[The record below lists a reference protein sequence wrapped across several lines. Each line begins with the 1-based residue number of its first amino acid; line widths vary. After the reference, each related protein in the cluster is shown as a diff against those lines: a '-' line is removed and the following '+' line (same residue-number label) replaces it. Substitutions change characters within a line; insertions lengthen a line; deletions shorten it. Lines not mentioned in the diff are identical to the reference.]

1 MQVLAK
7 LDSTG
12 LYLLIG
18 GLIIILIAINRYNK
32 FSQYKK
38 EGIKTKA
45 KIIDLEEVWTI
56 RQRVAMWHPLVRFT
70 LQNGD
75 WFTGRYTDGQS
86 PAAFQKGQDVEV
98 LYLEDEPGQFII
110 VKPRK
115 IYLEV
120 VILLVGVLV
129 ILMGLFKLFMQ

>member
-18 GLIIILIAINRYNK
+18 GFIIILIAINRYSK

-38 EGIKTKA
+38 EGVKTKA

-70 LQNGD
+70 LHNGD
-75 WFTGRYTDGQS
+75 WFTGRYVDGQN
-86 PAAFQKGQDVEV
+86 PAAFKKGQDVEV
-98 LYLEDEPGQFII
+98 LYLEDEPDQFII

-129 ILMGLFKLFMQ
+129 ILMGLFKLFIQ